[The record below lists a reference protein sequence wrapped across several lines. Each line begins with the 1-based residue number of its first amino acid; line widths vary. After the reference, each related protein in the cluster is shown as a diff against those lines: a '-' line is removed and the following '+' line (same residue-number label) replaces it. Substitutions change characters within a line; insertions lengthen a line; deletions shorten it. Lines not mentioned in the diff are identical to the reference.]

1 MCTVAGSKK
10 KEKKIYSCSFFFS
23 FFHTVPL
30 SLSLSLSLSLIH
42 SHLISK
48 AHSLDSGLTLSTPVT
63 DP

>member
-1 MCTVAGSKK
+1 MCTVAESKK
-10 KEKKIYSCSFFFS
+10 KKKKILFLLLFFS

-30 SLSLSLSLSLIH
+30 SLSLIH
-42 SHLISK
+42 SHLISE